1 MQIPFLQRLQ
11 TLAGPAVNKI
21 VPAGSGPE
29 AAAAEH
35 LLERVLAGLPELL
48 GAAVVAVESG
58 QALATY
64 TTAREFNLSKVIG
77 FNAEVIRQQR
87 RSMQALQLPAEE
99 QLQEILI
106 TLNTQLHLLWL
117 LADGRRFLYVV
128 VDARDTNLGIA
139 RAVIRTCEE

>member
-11 TLAGPAVNKI
+11 TLTGPAVNKI
-21 VPAGSGPE
+21 VPTGSGPE
-29 AAAAEH
+29 AAAAE
-35 LLERVLAGLPELL
+35 LLLGSVLGGLPELL
-48 GAAVVAVESG
+48 GAAVVEVESG

-64 TTAREFNLSKVIG
+64 TTTREFNPSKVLG

-106 TLNTQLHLLWL
+106 TLNTQFHLLWL

-128 VDARDTNLGIA
+128 VDSRDTNLGIA